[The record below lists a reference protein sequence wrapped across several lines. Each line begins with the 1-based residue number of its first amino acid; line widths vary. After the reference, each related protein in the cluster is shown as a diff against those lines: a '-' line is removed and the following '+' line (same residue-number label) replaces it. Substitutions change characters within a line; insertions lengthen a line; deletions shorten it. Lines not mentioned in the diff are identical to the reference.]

1 MSDHSILKLIKRSL
15 FTSSTA
21 LLLLGASSSLS
32 PAEPLSQALEDALN
46 HHPTVTAAIANRD
59 ALKLE
64 RKEFSADYFP
74 TLSVTATAGRT
85 YADNSVS
92 RGLNVDRGAG
102 YSWLW
107 ERNLTVN
114 QPIFTGFE
122 TENKVM
128 AAQMRKESAN
138 FGITDVREQI
148 ALQTIL
154 AYTDVMRTEE
164 ALANLIAHRKHLN
177 KYIEQIK
184 KMISSGAADES
195 MMLMA
200 DDIIAQL
207 DNTLADHKAQAN
219 AALANYEEI
228 TGHLPTSA
236 LIKPDLHLDAL
247 PETIEDAVAQ
257 ALESHTSLKAADM
270 NQRALEHDREVEKSA
285 LYPSV
290 SGEFSYLDRDQKDLI
305 GGESEDYKAV
315 VRMNWDFSLGG
326 RELTKIEKAQ
336 IREQENLAKKRELE
350 RRLAKDVR
358 VTFTNLKK
366 TQSQNEILNSRVRF
380 AHKLFQTYQ
389 SQFKGGRVD
398 IFQLLQS
405 DNQLFTSKLTALN
418 SDYALIASHYS
429 LLASLGR
436 LQDTFNVVPV
446 SASAA
451 SATTAMDHGETEE

>member
-1 MSDHSILKLIKRSL
+1 M
-15 FTSSTA
+15 
-21 LLLLGASSSLS
+21 LGTSSSLS
-32 PAEPLSQALEDALN
+32 SAEPLSEALESALN

-122 TENKVM
+122 TENKIQ
-128 AAQMRKESAN
+128 AAHMRKESAN

-154 AYTDVMRTEE
+154 AYTDVLRTEE
-164 ALANLIAHRKHLN
+164 ALSNIIAHRKHLN
-177 KYIEQIK
+177 KYLEQIK

-200 DDIIAQL
+200 KDIVAQL

-228 TGHLPTSA
+228 VGHLPTSA
-236 LIKPDLHLDAL
+236 LIKPDLRLDVL
-247 PETIEDAVAQ
+247 PESIDDAVDQ
-257 ALESHTSLKAADM
+257 ALQFHTSLKAADM
-270 NQRALEHDREVEKSA
+270 NQKALEHDREVERSA
-285 LYPSV
+285 LYPSL
-290 SGEFSYLDRDQKDLI
+290 SGEFSYMDRDQKDLI
-305 GGESEDYKAV
+305 GGESEDYKALL
-315 VRMNWDFSLGG
+315 RMNWDFSLGG
-326 RELTKIEKAQ
+326 REFKKIEKAQ
-336 IREQENLAKKRELE
+336 MRENENLAKKRELE

-358 VTFTNLKK
+358 VAFTNLKK
-366 TQSQNEILNSRVRF
+366 TQSQNEILNSRVSF
-380 AHKLFQTYQ
+380 AHKLFETYQ
-389 SQFKGGRVD
+389 SQFKGARVD

-405 DNQLFTSKLTALN
+405 DNQLFTAKLTALN
-418 SDYALIASHYS
+418 GDYALIAAHYS

-446 SASAA
+446 STSASASIPA
-451 SATTAMDHGETEE
+451 DPATTAMEHGEAKE